1 MSAPLERERQRSER
15 GVLVFEIDVW
25 VPALAC
31 CFENVSCGLFGR
43 LVFGGYSARRP
54 GVSDKRLAPRHS
66 ISFASLLHSLATSM
80 LSSVAALTSG
90 YTAPTALP
98 QSRVAASMSM
108 DIGGLKDMAKAQNP
122 VVVSRAHKAS
132 VCQKR

>member
-1 MSAPLERERQRSER
+1 LSDLGCQIAELLSTQAP
-15 GVLVFEIDVW
+15 D
-25 VPALAC
+25 
-31 CFENVSCGLFGR
+31 
-43 LVFGGYSARRP
+43 
-54 GVSDKRLAPRHS
+54 
-66 ISFASLLHSLATSM
+66 ISTTFASLIRSPSM